1 MITIE
6 QLEPASKVEVEVYR
20 PYYPSKEKQKLLP
33 IALSLYQQGKVEG
46 QRLIEGAQ
54 GIEFVATW
62 YVSKLPSELTRCRVQ
77 FEGQAD
83 LSYEITILNS
93 EFIDYLIDLLG
104 IHAETKKADF
114 PQNFYKKL
122 LHFDENPSLSA

>member
-1 MITIE
+1 MFIE
-6 QLEPASKVEVEVYR
+6 QLQPASKVDVEVYR

-46 QRLIEGAQ
+46 QRIIEGGQ
-54 GIEFVATW
+54 GLEFVATW

-93 EFIDYLIDLLG
+93 EFIDYLIDLLS
-104 IHAETKKADF
+104 IHAEVKIADF

-122 LHFDENPSLSA
+122 LRFDEIPAVNS